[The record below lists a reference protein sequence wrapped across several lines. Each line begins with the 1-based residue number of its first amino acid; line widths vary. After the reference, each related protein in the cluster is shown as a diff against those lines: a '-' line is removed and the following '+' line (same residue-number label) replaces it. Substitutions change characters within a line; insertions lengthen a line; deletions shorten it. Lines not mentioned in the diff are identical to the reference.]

1 MTAPTIEPINR
12 EDMLALTN
20 EGATVPITALLDD
33 DGEPTEA
40 WADARL
46 FVAGRNGV
54 WFLDS
59 VAAYADA
66 TIQ

>member
-1 MTAPTIEPINR
+1 MTALVIDSISR
-12 EDMLALTN
+12 EEMLALTS
-20 EGATVPITALLDD
+20 EGETVPITALLDD

-46 FVAGRNGV
+46 FVAGCGGV